1 MGGYEP
7 VAEQLLAVCNYDGY
21 FLEYDSERAGL
32 FDPLRFLPKGDKVVV
47 LVLVNT
53 KTVELEDR
61 ELIKRRIAEAATF
74 VPLEQLANSPQCGF
88 ASTEERN
95 YLTESQQWAK
105 VREVAEIA
113 AEVWH

>member
-1 MGGYEP
+1 MNRWLSNCLRY
-7 VAEQLLAVCNYDGY
+7 ATKTAT
-21 FLEYDSERAGL
+21 FSSTTARAGL